1 MGKKRRRI
9 NKKRAV
15 LVLFVGLTIFGVL
28 NRTLAYVD
36 SQRQIKVEQQRI
48 EEEKRKAEEEKKKY
62 VVGVSHDGKKYSYDA
77 KKVADKLNKYDYSN
91 NGEKVVFLTF
101 DDGTSKT
108 NTPKVLDILK
118 QEGIKATFFLTGQN
132 IEYGGDEA
140 KELVKREF
148 NEGHAIANHS
158 YSHDV
163 KKLYPG
169 RTLDMEAFKE
179 DFEKNDKLLKDILGK
194 YFSTR
199 VIRCPGG
206 YMSWKGMEELDNYL
220 EENNMVSID
229 WTSINA
235 DAEGRKK
242 SSTELIDYAIKTSRG
257 KEMVVLLMHDTYGKE
272 ETVKALPSIIKYF
285 KDNGYEFRTLS

>member
-1 MGKKRRRI
+1 MSSKRTNRT
-9 NKKRAV
+9 RAI
-15 LVLFVGLTIFGVL
+15 LILFLGLTIFGVL
-28 NRTLAYVD
+28 NKTLAYVD
-36 SQRQIKVEQQRI
+36 SQKQIKLEQQRI
-48 EEEKRKAEEEKKKY
+48 EEEKRKIEEEKKKY
-62 VVGVSHDGKKYSYDA
+62 VVGVSNEGKKYSYDA
-77 KKVADKLNKYDYSN
+77 NKVSDKLNKYDYTN
-91 NGEKVVFLTF
+91 DGKKTVFLTF

-118 QEGIKATFFLTGQN
+118 EESVKATFFLTGQN
-132 IEYGGDEA
+132 IENGGDEA

-169 RTLDMEAFKE
+169 RVLDIEAFKE

-206 YMSWKGMEELDNYL
+206 YMSWKGMEPLDNYL
-220 EENNMVSID
+220 EENNMISID
-229 WTSINA
+229 WTSLNA
-235 DAEGRKK
+235 DAEGKRKNAR
-242 SSTELIDYAIKTSRG
+242 ELFDYTVKTSEG

-285 KDNGYEFRTLS
+285 KDNGYEFKTLS

>member
-1 MGKKRRRI
+1 MSKKRI
-9 NKKRAV
+9 NKKRAALA
-15 LVLFVGLTIFGVL
+15 LVVGLTIFGVL

-36 SQRQIKVEQQRI
+36 TQRQIKAEQQRI

-62 VVGVSHDGKKYSYDA
+62 VVGVSHEGKKYSYDA
-77 KKVADKLNKYDYSN
+77 KKVADKLSKYDYTN
-91 NGEKVVFLTF
+91 DGKKIVFLTF

-118 QEGIKATFFLTGQN
+118 KEDVKATFFLTGQN
-132 IEYGGDEA
+132 IENGGDEA
-140 KELVKREF
+140 KELVKQEF

-163 KKLYPG
+163 RKLYPG
-169 RTLDMEAFKE
+169 RTLDIEAFKA

-206 YMSWKGMEELDNYL
+206 YMSWKGMEPLDKHL

-229 WTSINA
+229 WTSLNA
-235 DAEGRKK
+235 DAEGKRKNAK
-242 SSTELIDYAIKTSRG
+242 ELTDYAIKTSEG